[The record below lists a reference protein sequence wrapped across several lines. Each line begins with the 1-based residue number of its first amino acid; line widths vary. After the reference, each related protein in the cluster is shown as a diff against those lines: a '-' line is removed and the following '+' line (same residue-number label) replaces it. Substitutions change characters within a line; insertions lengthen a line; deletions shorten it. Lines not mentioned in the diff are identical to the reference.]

1 MDEGTPARRK
11 EERCKV
17 MNKKALSLKPILV
30 LTVICAVSAL
40 LLAVV
45 NLFAAPEIERVEN
58 EKKLATLSVV
68 LPDAEGF
75 GDPLKLENAPKT
87 VKAVYE
93 EITGKGYAIL
103 CEVESGFDTISF
115 SIGIDSEGKIAG
127 LKLTSVFYSAGD
139 KGKENAIQDLI
150 ASYKGQSDTQNGI
163 LISGATASS
172 NAMKTA
178 IADAL
183 DYAKTLK
190 EGK

>member
-1 MDEGTPARRK
+1 M
-11 EERCKV
+11 
-17 MNKKALSLKPILV
+17 MNKKNLSFKPAIV
-30 LTVICAVSAL
+30 LTAICMAAAI

-45 NLFAAPEIERVEN
+45 NRFAAPEIERVEN

-87 VKAVYE
+87 IKAVYE

-103 CEVESGFDTISF
+103 CETESGFDTISF
-115 SIGIDSEGKIAG
+115 SIGIDGEGKIAG

-139 KGKENAIQDLI
+139 KGKENMIQDMI
-150 ASYKGQSDTQNGI
+150 DSYKGQSDTQNSI
-163 LISGATASS
+163 PVTGATLSS
-172 NAMKTA
+172 DAMKTA